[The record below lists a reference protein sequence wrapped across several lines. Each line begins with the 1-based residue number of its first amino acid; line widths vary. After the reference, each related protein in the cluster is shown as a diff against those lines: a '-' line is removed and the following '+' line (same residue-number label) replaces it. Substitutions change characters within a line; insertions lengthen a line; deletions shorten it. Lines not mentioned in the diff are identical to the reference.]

1 MRDSRRFVLPAC
13 GVALAAG
20 AVAFAR
26 GGGNPSYGPGPVYAP
41 GPQSGSLPTVSLTA
55 NMNGRREIDPATGRN
70 RAGDRDGRGI
80 GTVLLRGR
88 RQICVGIL
96 VANIET
102 PNAAHI
108 HRGAAGR
115 NGPVVVA
122 LGTPIQGG
130 LAGATTC
137 AQIPRALHADIRR
150 RPHRYYVNVHNAR
163 YPNGAIRGQLFR
175 TPGGS

>member
-20 AVAFAR
+20 AIAIA
-26 GGGNPSYGPGPVYAP
+26 GGGSPSYAPGPVYAP
-41 GPQSGSLPTVSLTA
+41 GPQGGSLPAVSLTA
-55 NMNGRREIDPATGRN
+55 NMNGRREINPTTRRN

-80 GTVLLRGR
+80 GSVLLRGR
-88 RQICVGIL
+88 RQICVSIL

-102 PNAAHI
+102 PTAAHI
-108 HRGAAGR
+108 HRGVAGR
-115 NGPVVVA
+115 NGPPVVT

-130 LAGATTC
+130 IAGASTC
-137 AQIPRALHADIRR
+137 AQISRTLHAGIRR
-150 RPHRYYVNVHNAR
+150 RPHRYYINVHNAR
-163 YPNGAIRGQLFR
+163 FPNGAIRGQLFR